1 MRHILAG
8 SIAALAAFAGLAA
21 HAQDYPS
28 QVRAYLERGMAVH
41 EARGYRADGAMQDI
55 VISLR
60 MGDSQLVPVMLERG
74 RNYRV
79 YAACD
84 ADCSDLDMEIYGADG
99 AFVEKDIALD
109 ATPFVQI
116 TPRTSGRHYVRVW
129 LAACESEPC
138 FAALRLVSGGR
149 PETRAPPP
157 GEGGDYAAGV
167 TAALNAAGAAA
178 IGAGFSLIDGGDT
191 PVEPLTLAGRGQQR
205 SYTLRAGR
213 AYRFIGA
220 CDSDCADLDIEVT
233 DSRGNRIGENLA
245 VDNPTSVDVTPRAPG
260 QYNVRI
266 WLAACSVE
274 PCFAGLR
281 GYERNSQ

>member
-178 IGAGFSLIDGGDT
+178 IGAGFSLIDGGRARRAADACG
-191 PVEPLTLAGRGQQR
+191 PRPAAQLHAARRARLSLHRGLRFGLRRSRYRGDRFPRQSDWREPRGGQPNERGRHAA
-205 SYTLRAGR
+205 RAGP
-213 AYRFIGA
+213 I
-220 CDSDCADLDIEVT
+220 
-233 DSRGNRIGENLA
+233 
-245 VDNPTSVDVTPRAPG
+245 
-260 QYNVRI
+260 
-266 WLAACSVE
+266 
-274 PCFAGLR
+274 
-281 GYERNSQ
+281 